1 LDIQTNIENPGFF
14 LLLIVASIV
23 ALIWLLYFNQ
33 KQNDEFNKLQRNFLS
48 VLKFMAVWLI
58 AIMLLSPVIETI
70 QKKTEKPI
78 IILGIDNS
86 ESMAVDALNP
96 AFIAEF
102 IAKAKVELSDQYQV
116 DVITFGE
123 KVAKSEALSF
133 EGKKSNYAQFIGEL
147 NKQYFNLNVGAV
159 IMAGDGIF
167 NEGINPSQLESR
179 IDAPFYTLG
188 LGDTLS
194 KTDQAIIE
202 VVHNPNVFLNNTF
215 PVDAAFNFTN
225 FPLTQTQL
233 AIYIE
238 GKLVHSET
246 IEVLQPDF
254 FLRKTYQLKAD
265 EPGLK
270 RVELVLS
277 PFIEEN
283 NQQNNRVRF
292 TIEVHDNKQ
301 EILILSQGPHPDI
314 GAMTQTLN
322 SLANF
327 NITYSDVL
335 AFPGDFSKYDLLV
348 LNQLPSMRTQHLAIF
363 EKIANS
369 EIAVLVL
376 VGPGTSIAGLNNL
389 QLNFQLN
396 PTLLNQES
404 TPYFNETFA
413 LFGIPENIRDVE
425 KIYPPLLA
433 HFTEYTYD
441 NAFSVLAYQQVN
453 GIEMNHPLIMAGD
466 INSRKIGTIM
476 GEGIWRWRFYE
487 YQNYDNQ
494 QVFNQ
499 LITNLVNYLCL
510 KEVRE
515 QFRVYYERIAAE
527 TSPIK
532 MKAQVFNNLYELVE
546 NAEIQLTLTD
556 SAGKELGYL
565 FDANQME
572 YTLNMG
578 FLQPGTYSFEAQTTL
593 GDNLFTRSG
602 SFSVE
607 EVNIEQHNN
616 QANFNVLNLIARQTG
631 GQFYLKSQWTNLLD
645 HIKMNEQ
652 IQPKIHL
659 EKNINEMIDWKW
671 IILLVIFLFALE
683 WFLRKFWGSY

>member
-1 LDIQTNIENPGFF
+1 MDIQTNIANPFF
-14 LLLIVASIV
+14 YLLLIIAAIV
-23 ALIWLLYFNQ
+23 ALIWLLYFNR
-33 KQNDEFNKLQRNFLS
+33 KQNDEFTKIQRNILS
-48 VLKFMAVWLI
+48 ILKFIAVWLI
-58 AIMLLSPVIETI
+58 AVLLLSPVIETI

-86 ESMAVDALNP
+86 ESMAVDASNP
-96 AFIAEF
+96 TFIAEL
-102 IAKAKVELSDQYQV
+102 IETAKNELSDQYQV
-116 DVITFGE
+116 DVLTFGE
-123 KVAKSEALSF
+123 GVNKTETPVFDE
-133 EGKKSNYAQFIGEL
+133 KKSNYAQFISEL
-147 NKQYFNLNVGAV
+147 NKQYYNLNVGAV
-159 IMAGDGIF
+159 IITGDGIF
-167 NEGINPSQLESR
+167 NEGTNPSQVESR
-179 IDAPFYTLG
+179 IGAPFYTLG
-188 LGDTLS
+188 LGDTLI
-194 KTDQAIIE
+194 KTDQAI
-202 VVHNPNVFLNNTF
+202 VDVTHNPNVFLNNTF
-215 PVDAAFNFTN
+215 PIDAAFNFTN
-225 FPLTQTQL
+225 FPQSQTQL

-238 GKLVHSET
+238 GKLLHSET

-254 FLRKTYQLKAD
+254 FFRKTYQLLAD

-277 PFIEEN
+277 PFTEEHN
-283 NQQNNRVRF
+283 LQNNRFRF

-322 SLANF
+322 DLANF
-327 NITYSDVL
+327 NITYTDVL
-335 AFPGDFSKYDLLV
+335 AFSGDFSKYDLLI

-369 EIAVLVL
+369 EKAVMVL
-376 VGPGTSIAGLNNL
+376 VGPGTSIAGLNNM
-389 QLNFQLN
+389 QLHFQLN
-396 PTLLNQES
+396 PTLLSQES

-413 LFGIPENIRDVE
+413 LFSIPENIHDVE

-441 NAFSVLAYQQVN
+441 DGFSVLAYQQVN
-453 GIEMNHPLIMAGD
+453 GIELNHPLIMAGD
-466 INSRKIGTIM
+466 INNRKIGAIM

-487 YQNYDNQ
+487 YQNYNNQ
-494 QVFNQ
+494 LVFNQ

-515 QFRVYYERIAAE
+515 QFRIYYERIATE

-532 MKAQVFNNLYELVE
+532 MKAQVFNNIYELVE
-546 NAEIQLTLTD
+546 NAEIQLTLSD
-556 SAGKELGYL
+556 SSGNELGYL

-578 FLQPGTYSFEAQTTL
+578 FLRAGTYTFNAQTTL
-593 GDNLFTRSG
+593 GESVFTRSG

-607 EVNIEQHNN
+607 EVNIEQHNSY
-616 QANFNVLNLIARQTG
+616 ANYNVLNLIARQTG
-631 GQFYLKSQWTNLLD
+631 GQFFLKEQRDELISQ
-645 HIKMNEQ
+645 IKSNEQ

-659 EKNINEMIDWKW
+659 EKNINEVIDWKW
-671 IILLVIFLFALE
+671 IMLLVVMLSALE